1 MGFINLQEKLEN
13 GISRKDKQSQPAHLA
28 TGLKHMVRKAQ
39 IFCLGTKIKKKL
51 NKKTSRILV
60 ASQEFISDLGC
71 TIDLVDNGV
80 RIHKNHL
87 FLEGK
92 KNLKKIFPL
101 CFDFIK

>member
-28 TGLKHMVRKAQ
+28 IGPKHMVRKAK
-39 IFCLGTKIKKKL
+39 IFCLGTKMKKKL
-51 NKKTSRILV
+51 NKKTARILV